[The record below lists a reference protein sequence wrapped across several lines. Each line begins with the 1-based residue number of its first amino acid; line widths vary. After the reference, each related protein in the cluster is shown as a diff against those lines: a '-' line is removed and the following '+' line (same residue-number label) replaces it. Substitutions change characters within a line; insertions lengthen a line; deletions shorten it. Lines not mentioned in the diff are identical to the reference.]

1 MLTALGIRNVVLI
14 EKLDLTFDEGLCVFT
29 GETGAGKSI
38 LLDALGLA
46 IGERADTGL
55 LRHDG
60 GEAVVTATF
69 EVASDHPAVT
79 LAAAHGIDTEDVLI
93 LRRTLN
99 AAGRTRAFI
108 NDQSISVG
116 FLRRV
121 GELLIEIQGQFAQQ
135 GLLDSANH
143 LPLLD
148 TFGQQ
153 TGRAATLGDAYR
165 AWRDAGAALTQAQS
179 ETEQARQDEEYL
191 RHALDELDQFDPE
204 PEEDAALSIERR
216 RLMQAEHLVDAV
228 DAARKDVVGRN
239 PICDSLRNALRRLER
254 ATESAQG
261 LFDPAITALDRA
273 LDDAEAAVDALNA
286 AGRGIEIDDTR
297 LNTIEERLFALRD
310 LARKH
315 RVDTT
320 ALPDLRQRMRD
331 RLARIDDQTEA
342 LAALDETVAARR
354 NAYIRQAEALSKAR
368 NKAAKALDAAV
379 TAELP
384 PLKLENAVF
393 VTEMERLDE
402 DDWTPS
408 GIDRIHFAVST
419 NRGTPVGPINRVAS
433 GGELSR
439 FMLAIKVVL
448 ATIGVSPSLVF
459 DEVDSG
465 VGGATAYAVGERLR
479 RLADRLQVLVVTHS
493 PQVAARGIDHFRV
506 HKTSTGDRVVTGVE
520 RLAESDRREEVARM
534 LSGAAV
540 TEEARAAARRLIE
553 GNPQ

>member
-254 ATESAQG
+254 AAESAQG

-342 LAALDETVAARR
+342 LAALAETVAARR

-553 GNPQ
+553 GSPQ